1 MKTKT
6 FIIFSFMI
14 TGVLFFMTPVTAAAA
29 ISTIAPGNTVF
40 IGEQGLDIT
49 SVMNGDSQIGWWASG
64 AAIATSS
71 PDYTVSISNPA
82 NFYVSPNDF
91 GSHQGS
97 WYRFS
102 ALSKANGTAF
112 TVADPHLD
120 IRVEDSTVNVEVTN
134 KWVPTGDDIKFSIE
148 TNLIQITQRTGVGS
162 VPVTIY
168 VQSPTG
174 GTFNA
179 LLDSTGTPNSIVN
192 IPVTSTPFSPP
203 FSWNT
208 SKRNTYPPGT
218 YYIWAD
224 CDVNSMKDNYGQ
236 IGKTISQ
243 QVSLLDQDQ
252 NPLITNSGY
261 ITNPTTQITVLPT
274 QIITAFATPAVTSLP
289 TTQYTTSVQTVITIA
304 PPLATTLTI
313 PPTSIPSQTKSSGFG
328 AVLVAASV
336 FFVIVLFFRKQ

>member
-1 MKTKT
+1 METKT
-6 FIIFSFMI
+6 FILFSFMI
-14 TGVLFFMTPVTAAAA
+14 TGILFFVTPVTAAAP

-40 IGEQGLDIT
+40 IGEQGLDVT

-64 AAIATSS
+64 ASIATSS
-71 PDYTVSISNPA
+71 PDYTVSISDLK
-82 NFYVSPNDF
+82 NFYVSPTDF

-102 ALSKANGTAF
+102 ASSKANGTAF
-112 TVADPHLD
+112 LVADPHLG
-120 IRVEDSTVNVEVTN
+120 IRVEDSTVNVEVTD
-134 KWVPTGDDIKFSIE
+134 KWVPSGDDIKFSIE
-148 TNLIQITQRTGVGS
+148 TNLVQMTQRTGVNS

-179 LLDSTGTPNSIVN
+179 LLNSSGTPNSIVD
-192 IPVTSTPFSPP
+192 IPVTTNPFSPS

-208 SKRNTYPPGT
+208 GKRDIYPPGI

-236 IGKTISQ
+236 IGKAISQ
-243 QVSLLDQDQ
+243 QVSLLNQDQ
-252 NPLITNSGY
+252 NPLIANSGY

-274 QIITAFATPAVTSLP
+274 QITTAIATPAVTSFT
-289 TTQYTTSVQTVITIA
+289 TTQYPSSVPTVMTTSPLAVITS
-304 PPLATTLTI
+304 TT
-313 PPTSIPSQTKSSGFG
+313 PSTSTPVQTKSSGFE
-328 AVLVAASV
+328 AVLVAASIL
-336 FFVIVLFFRKQ
+336 FAIVLFFRKQ